1 MAKSTTADK
10 PKSKG
15 KAKQPTP
22 PPPASPSSRS
32 NSPSSSS
39 ASPSDSSD
47 DDDHSDKGSA
57 RSSASPEPEAP
68 KQPAR
73 IVDPSL
79 RKYTPPSGFK
89 PLKATVD
96 KGALDWDDLRDDP
109 DLELW
114 AVRVPV
120 GLKTKHLDGLT
131 LTLPPP
137 ELGTPSQPVGH
148 LSAKKAEYDA
158 FLTVPTSSTKRK
170 RGEAAPEE
178 AEGAGARAGE
188 LAAAVPLVPRKS
200 HGNKLFQA
208 PRPIAR
214 TLTLQRALPAG
225 VVTNP
230 TTAHLLKTSHSSL
243 IASQPSP
250 VPGSILDADALLL
263 APAEIA
269 ARKEA
274 VRGKGAR
281 DQPDELLVFRLGNFG
296 GMGPEGGKGR
306 YHNPMARVVRAERVE
321 VGEGDEDEER
331 AGAGAGEDVEMAD
344 AAAAGGEGAD
354 DDDKKKVKQERKDK
368 KERRKSEAAG
378 GDIAESPKKKKKKVK
393 AEES

>member
-1 MAKSTTADK
+1 MAKSTAADK

-15 KAKQPTP
+15 KGKQAQP
-22 PPPASPSSRS
+22 PSPAPASSRS
-32 NSPSSSS
+32 GSPSSSS

-47 DDDHSDKGSA
+47 DDDDSSSASGSA
-57 RSSASPEPEAP
+57 RSSASPDPEAA
-68 KQPAR
+68 KQPER
-73 IVDPSL
+73 TVDPTL
-79 RKYTPPSGFK
+79 RKYTAPAGFK

-96 KGALDWDDLRDDP
+96 KGALDWDDLRDDK

-137 ELGTPSQPVGH
+137 ELGTPAQPIGH
-148 LSAKKAEYDA
+148 LSTKKAQYDA
-158 FLTVPTSSTKRK
+158 FLTVPSASTKRK

-178 AEGAGARAGE
+178 AEGAGQGAGE

-214 TLTLQRALPAG
+214 TLTLQRALPSG
-225 VVTNP
+225 VLTNP

-269 ARKEA
+269 IRKEA

-281 DQPDELLVFRLGNFG
+281 DQPDVLLRFRLGNFG

-306 YHNPMARVVRAERVE
+306 YHNPMARVVRSEQE
-321 VGEGDEDEER
+321 EDDDDDEAVR
-331 AGAGAGEDVEMAD
+331 AGEEVAGEDVEMAD
-344 AAAAGGEGAD
+344 ADAAAAD
-354 DDDKKKVKQERKDK
+354 EDQKKVKKERKDK
-368 KERRKSEAAG
+368 KERRKSEAAAVEG
-378 GDIAESPKKKKKKVK
+378 GEAESQKRKKKKVK
-393 AEES
+393 AEE

>member
-1 MAKSTTADK
+1 MPKSTTADK
-10 PKSKG
+10 LKSKG
-15 KAKQPTP
+15 KGKQAQP
-22 PPPASPSSRS
+22 PSPAPPSSRS
-32 NSPSSSS
+32 GSPSSSS

-47 DDDHSDKGSA
+47 DDDSSASGSA
-57 RSSASPEPEAP
+57 RSSASPEAEAP
-68 KQPAR
+68 KKPER
-73 IVDPSL
+73 VVDPSL

-96 KGALDWDDLRDDP
+96 KGALDWDDLRDDHE
-109 DLELW
+109 LELW
-114 AVRVPV
+114 AVRIPV

-131 LTLPPP
+131 LTLPPR

-148 LSAKKAEYDA
+148 LSAKKAQYDA
-158 FLTVPTSSTKRK
+158 FLTVPPASSSTKRK

-178 AEGAGARAGE
+178 AEGAGATAGE

-225 VVTNP
+225 VLTNP

-263 APAEIA
+263 EPAEIA
-269 ARKEA
+269 HRKEA

-281 DQPDELLVFRLGNFG
+281 DQPDELLRFRLGNFG

-306 YHNPMARVVRAERVE
+306 YHNPMERVVRTERVE
-321 VGEGDEDEER
+321 IGDDEGVRAAEGEGD
-331 AGAGAGEDVEMAD
+331 DVEMAD
-344 AAAAGGEGAD
+344 AVAG
-354 DDDKKKVKQERKDK
+354 DDKKKVKKERKDK
-368 KERRKSEAAG
+368 KERRKSEAAAAAVEG
-378 GDIAESPKKKKKKVK
+378 GDAESPRKKKKKVK
-393 AEES
+393 AEE